1 MATTVDERI
10 VAAKFDASDFEKGVN
25 KTIKKLDELKKSL
38 NLKDATKSVE
48 ELAEKTEASTSS
60 MSKSLDTL
68 TDRFTTFTG
77 MIKQKIL
84 GGLADEVA
92 GVFLKMEQ
100 SVTSFIK
107 SISTDQIGAGLSKY
121 QQLLTSVRVMVSSGV
136 SETDAYKSLEDLTG
150 YVDQTSYSLTQMTDA
165 LSKMVSAGLKGEDG
179 LEVAT
184 KAVQGI
190 GNACADAGINAQDAQ
205 RAFYNLA
212 QAYGKGKLEYT
223 DYKSLEL
230 LNMTSANFKQN
241 LLDAAV
247 EVGTL
252 QKVSEGVYKTSN
264 KVDKKVKAGK
274 KVTKENLTD
283 MLRYD
288 FVNTDV
294 MNNLFGS
301 KYYFSDKELDA
312 IYAEMGTTKYEASEQ
327 QKEKAFQTAKE
338 RYSELAVQ
346 AYLAAREAR
355 SFTDVV
361 NALKDAVSTGWSK
374 TFEHLF
380 GQLERAKDFFTAL
393 TEGELAEAIYMIG
406 TWRNA
411 VLESWNE
418 LDAEGNGTGG
428 EAFRQTILN
437 ITDAIGTLLQ
447 ALGIVDAESEDGAA
461 VVKDMG
467 EHLKIIT
474 IRIRNFSY
482 EVKEAAERFK
492 EWMNSPVTENGPTR
506 IEILRDTI
514 ANLSSI
520 LGILGKTI
528 VTIFHSTLQV
538 FNALSPI
545 FDGFIIFLNKVTEP
559 LVDLRKNE
567 QPFKDIEASVTNLS
581 TALRPVAEILGQVIG
596 FLGDVGAFFAQM
608 AIDTAVSNISFFS
621 DVLGL
626 FMELITGE
634 SAQKLEDGEG
644 VLGRIKNDFEGI
656 KDACK
661 AGLGAVSEFFGALLS
676 DIRQLLGLTDEA
688 EDDAKGKE
696 GGIFSGLINFFNTNQ
711 FVQDA
716 KAWVNQAIID
726 VGDFIK
732 SIPDRVKKFG
742 ANIYDT
748 LKSLFFTE
756 ETRYN
761 GSMLETKT
769 VLTPLG
775 EWLAGVIEE
784 IKNFIISIP
793 QRIIDGV
800 GQIGSWIDDVFNVIL
815 GKESVKD
822 TNASTKN
829 ADKASESV
837 EKAFDDFIASVFG
850 SIKEWFD
857 DLPNKIRTGLS
868 SIGDFFS
875 KLYEK
880 IDEFLFGKK
889 IVHVKAVKNDKGG
902 WDYKTVTKRY
912 KTGFSEF
919 LDKLV
924 KEVKKFIENI
934 PEYIKSAI
942 KGAGDIVSV
951 IVNALFG
958 KDPSDKTPDSKDVQ
972 EKLEAPFLGI
982 DISGILETIKDIGIT
997 ILNQIARIFTGS
1009 EDIEVNQEWFSNL
1022 IADGIKWIREKAE
1035 KAFNWVL
1042 EFIPTIPTRI
1052 ANLFSGENTEEQGP
1066 VGKAISGFGEAVG
1079 GFIASL
1085 PETISNFLTNALKEI
1100 GNVWDTIYGFL
1111 IGELEDSSSKTT
1123 EEAVKATYPDAMKGD
1138 PRFHVKSKWET
1149 FVESIGKLISTA
1161 FEELPVWIA
1170 KGIELAIAGIDKII
1184 GNIGEWLNGNVSE
1197 KDVSE
1202 GASNWVADCINAI
1215 SKATETTTR
1224 DSVEAMANTSE
1235 KAGKEEEP
1243 ALLKAIRSIGERIKK
1258 LFVET
1263 IPGAIQAAWAEI
1275 TSLASDIWFGVG
1287 SVFTGDPPD
1296 NERQQAVADITTK
1309 IKGFIDSAIAE
1320 ITKVGSGVWDGLSS
1334 LFTGSVPTTE
1344 IGTAVNE
1351 FGKTIYKFIVEDIP
1365 KFLKQAFDY
1374 ISNLFNGKDPLEE
1387 SLNLLP
1393 DADRAY
1399 VSRYVDKMKKDN
1411 KALEESDAG
1420 KSGFWTF
1427 VESLKN
1433 TLVGAIESI
1442 GPTILDAIDKVAGWI
1457 GNIFTLIINALTG
1470 KESIGDGVERLFGKE
1485 EPGLRQSLKN
1495 IGESLKNF
1503 FLDTV
1508 PKFIGSVIGT
1518 LVAEA
1523 PKWFE
1528 KLFGAMNEAKDE
1540 AEKKAISDATS
1551 EEKSPEQQIQS
1562 VSGIFGFIKQ
1572 FIESIGKIVTSDTA
1586 TAIAVVVGVAV
1597 LIHAIKDLFSIADEV
1612 EAVGYTAKW
1621 TAITLAIIAITGI
1634 LGYLKDL
1641 INNGTEEQINKFE
1654 IILDKLGSLF
1664 EKILWLSGILTL
1676 KEFFGMISDLGGGDN
1691 IYNYGDDMGF
1701 AGKLLGGLGNAFTSI
1716 TQMLG
1721 FAAGANIAGTAV
1733 NATID
1738 QTVTTLTQ
1746 SLTELGAGV
1755 SGMLDLVTPFVD
1767 DLVELNDDLDTAVSS
1782 VEKLS
1787 NLFVAFFDVFSTLYQ
1802 DASGDPNALLSE
1814 MLRPNGQSKPTS
1826 DRIKLSTEE
1835 FVKELES
1842 RVDLYVKISQYM
1854 TNLAQ
1859 ALNSLQSV
1867 PDAQGKIDDFAK
1879 VVTSDSFKSL
1889 MTGMFD
1895 TLVEAWSKSKIKPNE
1910 TFTVSDSYRALQ
1922 GLEMLASALSVF
1934 TGSISGLT
1942 TDQVTALKSSL
1953 DVLGELASALE
1964 GASVQSS
1971 WSKVILGNKTLSAI
1985 GLQIKLFGSH
1995 MKSFYG
2001 YIQEI
2006 QGFKEDEYEETS
2018 RKIDSVIQLAQGM
2031 AVAANT
2037 LEAMLTGEDLATMG
2051 SLLPDFGK
2059 NLGAFVNS
2067 FKTSLDGITPED
2079 MDMLTKAA
2087 ESIAN
2092 VGNLIALSVYNDPNT
2107 LAEHVYK
2114 GFTGENGLK
2123 IAAGLRG
2130 FINQVHNA
2138 FTNEEAMNSFIDT
2151 GKNIA
2156 SFLYTGIQGAFDE
2169 DPNLSITIT
2178 PVLNME
2184 NIKTQMASTFG
2195 VDNMSSIDFSGLA
2208 SAVAGANNQTDLDRI
2223 DSSLLYLKIDNI
2235 TSAVDRLTN
2244 KQVSVTDVTNAFA
2257 GMRIVTDTG
2266 ALVGAIA
2273 DEMDSALGNKIW
2285 LIQHGVTVAG
2295 Q

>member
-10 VAAKFDASDFEKGVN
+10 VSAKFDASDFEKGVN
-25 KTIKKLDELKKSL
+25 KTLKKLDELKTSL
-38 NLKDATKSVE
+38 KFDESKKSVK

-60 MSKSLDTL
+60 MSKSLETL

-84 GGLADEVA
+84 SGLADEVA

-100 SVTSFIK
+100 SVKSFIK
-107 SISTDQIGAGLSKY
+107 SISTDQISAGLSKY

-184 KAVQGI
+184 RAVQGI

-241 LLDAAV
+241 LIDAAV

-252 QKVSEGVYKTSN
+252 QKVSEGVYKTSS

-294 MNNLFGS
+294 MNKLFGS

-312 IYAEMGTTKYEASEQ
+312 IYAEMGTSKYEASEE
-327 QKEKAFQTAKE
+327 QKERAYKKAKE
-338 RYSELAVQ
+338 QYGDLAVQ

-361 NALKDAVSTGWSK
+361 NALRDAVSTGWSK

-406 TWRNA
+406 TWRNS

-447 ALGIVDAESEDGAA
+447 ALGIVDAESEDGANIA
-461 VVKDMG
+461 QQMG
-467 EHLKIIT
+467 EHLKVIT

-492 EWMNSPVTENGPTR
+492 AWMNSPITKDGPTR
-506 IEILRDTI
+506 VEVLRDTI
-514 ANLSSI
+514 ANLSSV

-528 VTIFHSTLQV
+528 VVIFHSAIQV

-545 FDGFIIFLNKVTEP
+545 MDGFILFLNKVTEP
-559 LVDLRKNE
+559 LVDLRNND

-581 TALRPVAEILGQVIG
+581 TALKPVAEILGKIIG
-596 FLGDVGAFFAQM
+596 FLGEVGAFFAQL
-608 AIDTAVSNISFFS
+608 AIDTVISNISFFS
-621 DVLGL
+621 DVLGI

-644 VLGRIKNDFEGI
+644 VLGRIKQDFEGI

-661 AGLGAVSEFFGALLS
+661 AGLGAVGEFFGALLS

-688 EDDAKGKE
+688 EESAESKE

-716 KAWVNQAIID
+716 KAWVKQAIID

-732 SIPDRVKKFG
+732 SIPERVKKFG

-756 ETRYN
+756 ETKYN

-769 VLTPLG
+769 ILTPLG

-793 QRIIDGV
+793 QRIIDG
-800 GQIGSWIDDVFNVIL
+800 IGKIGNWIDDVFNAIL
-815 GKESVKD
+815 GKESVK
-822 TNASTKN
+822 T
-829 ADKASESV
+829 ADKKNGEEAEDEVIS
-837 EKAFDDFIASVFG
+837 AFDEFLANIATAVR
-850 SIKEWFD
+850 EWFN
-857 DLPNKIRTGLS
+857 DLPNKVRTALS

-875 KLYEK
+875 QVYEK
-880 IDEFLFGKK
+880 IDKFLFGKK
-889 IVHVKAVKNDKGG
+889 IVHVKAVKNDKDG
-902 WDYKTVTKRY
+902 WDYKTITKRY
-912 KTGFSEF
+912 KSGFSKF
-919 LDKLV
+919 LDGIIV
-924 KEVKKFIENI
+924 EVKKFINNI

-951 IVNALFG
+951 VVNALFG
-958 KDPSDKTPDSKDVQ
+958 KDPNDKTPDSKDVQ

-982 DISGILETIKDIGIT
+982 DISGILTTIKDIGVT

-1009 EDIEVNQEWFSNL
+1009 EDIETNQEWFSNL
-1022 IADGIKWIREKAE
+1022 IASGIKWIREKAE
-1035 KAFNWVL
+1035 SAFNWVL

-1052 ANLFSGENTEEQGP
+1052 ANLFSGDNTKEQGP
-1066 VGKAISGFGEAVG
+1066 VGKAISDFGAAVG

-1085 PETISNFLTNALKEI
+1085 PETISTFLTNALKEI

-1111 IGELEDSSSKTT
+1111 IGKLEDTSSETT

-1138 PRFHVKSKWET
+1138 PRFRVKSKWET

-1184 GNIGEWLNGNVSE
+1184 GNIGEWLNGNGSE
-1197 KDVSE
+1197 KEVSE

-1235 KAGKEEEP
+1235 KAGEEEEP

-1258 LFVET
+1258 LFIET

-1309 IKGFIDSAIAE
+1309 IKGFIDDAIKE

-1344 IGTAVNE
+1344 IGTAVNK

-1427 VESLKN
+1427 AESLKN

-1508 PKFIGSVIGT
+1508 PKFIGSIIGT
-1518 LVAEA
+1518 LIAEA

-1612 EAVGYTAKW
+1612 ESVGYTAKW

-1654 IILDKLGSLF
+1654 TILDKLGSLF

-1767 DLVELNDDLDTAVSS
+1767 DLVQLNDDLDTAIDS
-1782 VEKLS
+1782 VGKLS
-1787 NLFVAFFDVFSTLYQ
+1787 GLFVTFFDTFSTLYA
-1802 DASGDPNALLSE
+1802 DSTHDPNALLQE
-1814 MLRPNGQSKPTS
+1814 MTRPNGQKKPTS

-1835 FVKELES
+1835 FVKELEA

-1867 PDAQGKIDDFAK
+1867 PDAQGKISDFSK
-1879 VVTSDSFKSL
+1879 VVTSDEFKNL
-1889 MTGMFD
+1889 MTGMLD

-1910 TFTVSDSYRALQ
+1910 TFSVNDTYRALQ
-1922 GLEMLASALSVF
+1922 GIQMLASALSVF
-1934 TGSISGLT
+1934 TGSVSGLT
-1942 TDQVTALKSSL
+1942 MEQVTALERSL
-1953 DVLGELASALE
+1953 NVLGTLASALE

-1985 GLQIKLFGSH
+1985 GMQIKLFGSH
-1995 MKSFYG
+1995 MKSCYG

-2006 QGFKEDEYEETS
+2006 QGFKENEYEETN

-2037 LEAMLTGEDLATMG
+2037 LEALLTGEDLATMG

-2059 NLGAFVNS
+2059 NLAGFINS
-2067 FKTSLDGITPED
+2067 FKTSLDGISSED
-2079 MDMLTKAA
+2079 MDMVVKAA
-2087 ESIAN
+2087 ESISN

-2107 LAEHVYK
+2107 LADHIYK
-2114 GFTGENGLK
+2114 GFTGENGAK

-2138 FTNEEAMNSFIDT
+2138 FTGEEAMTEFIDT
-2151 GKNIA
+2151 GKNVA
-2156 SFLYTGIQGAFDE
+2156 SFLATGIQEAFDT
-2169 DPNLSITIT
+2169 DPDLSITIT

-2184 NIKTQMASTFG
+2184 NIKTQMSSTFG
-2195 VDNMSSIDFSGLA
+2195 VDNMGSIDFSGLA
-2208 SAVAGANNQTDLDRI
+2208 SAVAGANSQTDLDRI

-2244 KQVSVTDVTNAFA
+2244 KQVSVADVTNAFA

-2266 ALVGAIA
+2266 ALVGALA